1 MTKGVLIDTKEGKRV
16 VKGLG
21 YYETPEIE
29 NLKQLVKISTEK
41 HGDAIAFRFKDKNG
55 NITGKTYNEF
65 DRDIDCLG
73 TALISLRLK
82 GMNYSI
88 IGENRY
94 EWGVCYLA
102 VTNGSGIAVPL
113 DKYLP
118 ENEVETL
125 VQRGKVDVI
134 FYSPSFH
141 DMMVSIS
148 NKNKRLKYFICMEK
162 LENMPCDSRFQ
173 NLPELISKGNKLLN
187 SGDKSFV
194 NEKIDNTEMSVLLF
208 TSGTTSISKGVM
220 LSHKNIVSN
229 VVSICATLKA
239 GPGDVHLSLLP
250 LHHTF
255 ENTVGFLFMV
265 YAGVCIA
272 YCDGIKHIAQNLK
285 EYNIS
290 LLVAVPAVFETF
302 YKRLTEGIKKSGKE
316 KLVESLIK
324 VSGFLRSIGIDLR
337 RKLFKSIFDQFAP
350 KLRLAVSGAA
360 PLDPE
365 MVVWF
370 DNIGFRL
377 LQGYGLTEASPVVAS
392 NNDFVN
398 EPGTI
403 GYPIKDVEVAIL
415 DPDES
420 GMGELIT
427 RGSNVMLGYYED
439 PDATSQALIPGGWL
453 RTGDLATI
461 DNNGFIR
468 ITGRA
473 KSMIVFTNGKKAFPE
488 EYEILLANIP
498 CVKDSFVW
506 GNKAPDGDIQVCA
519 KIVIDRDAL
528 SVGGDFSEKETSEI
542 LEAAIKEINKGLPQY
557 KIIRHFVFSFKDLI
571 KTTTMKTKRN
581 VELERVLTAVRN
593 SGIDMRRLN
602 GKFIDIFE
610 V

>member
-41 HGDAIAFRFKDKNG
+41 HGDAIAFRFKDKIG

-88 IGENRY
+88 ISENRY

-148 NKNKRLKYFICMEK
+148 NNNKRLKYFICMEK
-162 LENMPCDSRFQ
+162 LENMPCDTRFQ

-302 YKRLTEGIKKSGKE
+302 YRRLTEGIKKSGKE

-350 KLRLAVSGAA
+350 KLTNFHEKTA
-360 PLDPE
+360 
-365 MVVWF
+365 
-370 DNIGFRL
+370 N
-377 LQGYGLTEASPVVAS
+377 TEAAAGKAIKDDNTCHETPERPLSK
-392 NNDFVN
+392 
-398 EPGTI
+398 
-403 GYPIKDVEVAIL
+403 YPIKVKTGEFFGSEIKNTDSCKTMVLQGRTANVPYLQSLKNPAERIIIDKSSIL
-415 DPDES
+415 V
-420 GMGELIT
+420 GRLA
-427 RGSNVMLGYYED
+427 GSVDYV
-439 PDATSQALIPGGWL
+439 
-453 RTGDLATI
+453 I
-461 DNNGFIR
+461 DNN
-468 ITGRA
+468 A
-473 KSMIVFTNGKKAFPE
+473 VGKMHA
-488 EYEILLANIP
+488 EILKKDELFYIIDLNSVNGTFVNGERIVCNTETIIKNGDKITLANE
-498 CVKDSFVW
+498 V
-506 GNKAPDGDIQVCA
+506 
-519 KIVIDRDAL
+519 
-528 SVGGDFSEKETSEI
+528 
-542 LEAAIKEINKGLPQY
+542 Y
-557 KIIRHFVFSFKDLI
+557 KFTI
-571 KTTTMKTKRN
+571 
-581 VELERVLTAVRN
+581 
-593 SGIDMRRLN
+593 
-602 GKFIDIFE
+602 
-610 V
+610 